1 MTDQTQRYIERIIY
15 RCVYIYIRAYSI
27 MYMFPGFSVLRPI
40 IANLVLRLL
49 ISLIKMDEFVVPIES
64 QWAE

>member
-1 MTDQTQRYIERIIY
+1 
-15 RCVYIYIRAYSI
+15 